1 MSVFFDAPA
10 RLVYTSSRKSQ
21 TQEAIGT
28 TGHLTAEKGRRTL
41 FFYRESE
48 SNERVMLTTSPVKKI
63 VHEEPW
69 HGHQRPAVR
78 RHSVPFGRSRL
89 REEGGF
95 FAEWTGGE

>member
-48 SNERVMLTTSPVKKI
+48 SNERVLLATSPIRKI
-63 VHEEPW
+63 SRF
-69 HGHQRPAVR
+69 QKMLFVR
-78 RHSVPFGRSRL
+78 TVTGTVYVFSGMMKGGRHI
-89 REEGGF
+89 
-95 FAEWTGGE
+95 AQW

>member
-63 VHEEPW
+63 VHFRNLDGVFCGVCLCVCRW
-69 HGHQRPAVR
+69 YR
-78 RHSVPFGRSRL
+78 RYG
-89 REEGGF
+89 
-95 FAEWTGGE
+95 

>member
-48 SNERVMLTTSPVKKI
+48 SLSLI
-63 VHEEPW
+63 HI
-69 HGHQRPAVR
+69 
-78 RHSVPFGRSRL
+78 
-89 REEGGF
+89 
-95 FAEWTGGE
+95 